1 VHPVRSHSGEQVAI
15 RQAKNG
21 PGTVIAPQSC
31 VDSDP
36 WVRTRK
42 ARKVS
47 SILQGL
53 APLAADGS
61 ALDVGCGAGFVAD
74 HLRRL
79 GWSVVGLDIAD
90 YRATSGFDFILG
102 RAETLPFPSESFS
115 VVVSN
120 HVIEH
125 VADVAAHLREVRRVL
140 APGGLAY
147 VATPNRFALL
157 EPHYK
162 LPFLSWLPRGLA
174 DAYMRLL
181 RRAERYDVFPLTH
194 GRLLREAA
202 RAGLKCDDMTPR
214 MVAATAAVERSPL
227 ARLGSALPAGVLRWL
242 SYLSPTFVFV
252 MRRVEMER

>member
-1 VHPVRSHSGEQVAI
+1 
-15 RQAKNG
+15 
-21 PGTVIAPQSC
+21 
-31 VDSDP
+31 VDSDAQ
-36 WVRTRK
+36 VRTRK

-47 SILQGL
+47 GILQGL
-53 APLAADGS
+53 APLGARGS

-74 HLRRL
+74 LLRRL
-79 GWSVVGLDIAD
+79 GWSVVGLDISD

-115 VVVSN
+115 IVVSN

-125 VADVAAHLREVRRVL
+125 VADAAAHLREVRRVL
-140 APGGLAY
+140 APGGFAY
-147 VATPNRFALL
+147 VATPNRFAVL

-181 RRAERYDVFPLTH
+181 RRAEEYDVFPLTR

-202 RAGLKCDDMTPR
+202 RAGLRCDDITSR
-214 MVAATAAVERSPL
+214 MVTETALVERSPL
-227 ARLGSALPAGVLRWL
+227 ARLGSALPDGVLRWL

-252 MRRVEMER
+252 MRRAEIEG